1 LEKDDF
7 DMLLRRAS
15 HYLGEVAHPP
25 ATERRA
31 VARERLAAVSL
42 LTVVVETL
50 LKRVLDENEAVDS
63 ETQ

>member
-1 LEKDDF
+1 LDKDDF

-25 ATERRA
+25 ATGRRD
-31 VARERLAAVSL
+31 VARERMAAVSL
-42 LTVVVETL
+42 LMVVVEAL
-50 LKRVLDENEAVDS
+50 LKRVLDENEAVDG